1 MVRRRIDPT
10 MNIVSINNDN
20 NNDNNI
26 FNNSNN
32 HDNNNLVQIC
42 DPKHVTYSFM

>member
-1 MVRRRIDPT
+1 

-20 NNDNNI
+20 NNDNKI

-42 DPKHVTYSFM
+42 DPKHVTYSLM